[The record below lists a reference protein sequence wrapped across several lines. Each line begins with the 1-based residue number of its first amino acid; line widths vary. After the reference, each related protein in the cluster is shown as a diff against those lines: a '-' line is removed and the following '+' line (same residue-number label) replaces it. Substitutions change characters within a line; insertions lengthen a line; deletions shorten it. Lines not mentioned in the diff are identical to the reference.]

1 MGFTVEPEKAA
12 LGKDWIRMRD
22 GPGLL
27 TGENMA
33 KLGEKGFSIDL
44 DGGWLGGDEQCVL
57 SWTTQ
62 LFLPKGGSFAG
73 YGWEI
78 VIDDKPV
85 VSGVVLLENPFDF
98 AK

>member
-1 MGFTVEPEKAA
+1 MTE
-12 LGKDWIRMRD
+12 LR
-22 GPGLL
+22 
-27 TGENMA
+27 
-33 KLGEKGFSIDL
+33 EKGFSIDL
-44 DGGWLGGDEQCVL
+44 DGGWLGGDEQRVL
-57 SWTTQ
+57 PWTTQ
-62 LFLPKGGSFAG
+62 LFLPKGVSFAG